1 MIILFNILE
10 ILIVLVPVLMT
21 VAFVTIAERKIMASM
36 QRRCGPNAV
45 GVWGLMQPFADAL
58 KLLVKE
64 IVIPRQSNTILFV
77 IGPCI
82 TLIFAFIGWAII
94 PFGEGLAI
102 FDYELGVFFAL
113 AVSSIGSYGIL
124 ISGWA
129 ANSKYA
135 FMGAIRST
143 AQLLSYELVFSS
155 IILILII
162 FSGSFSLT
170 FIVECQQAV
179 WNIFPLLP
187 IALMFLIAILA
198 ETNRPP
204 FDLPEA
210 ESELVAGFMTEH
222 GSSIFVFFFLGEY
235 SSLILMSAFMS
246 IFFLGGHHC
255 PDLHKLIYE
264 PLIYGYYSLNSWV
277 NNLVNYDYAINSYI
291 NDMHNNESKDI
302 YGKDNINLNLFKD
315 IVDSNKDSLNLNA
328 KSFMSEYYKNMLN
341 EGSLEADDLHW
352 DKNTDTWISIYDIGN
367 LDKNKITLD
376 FIDGKENLNYID
388 EEVTLDIFNLIN
400 DGVIY
405 VINFFRN
412 QNNNKFFN
420 SEEIQDIN
428 KEYITEFTNKD
439 TILNTLG
446 LLIDKVQGSY
456 ILGFKIVLVVFFYIW
471 IRASFPRLRY
481 DQLMSL
487 CWKELLPLVFAYI
500 IFTLC
505 LFYTFDMIP
514 FGTTF

>member
-1 MIILFNILE
+1 MTGFYSILE
-10 ILIVLVPVLMT
+10 VLIVLVPILMT
-21 VAFVTIAERKIMASM
+21 VAFVTIAERKVMAAM

-45 GVWGLMQPFADAL
+45 GVWGVLQPFADAL

-64 IVIPRQSNTILFV
+64 IIIPRQSNSLLFV

-82 TLIFAFIGWAII
+82 TLIFALLGWAII

-102 FDYELGVFFAL
+102 FDYDLGIFFAL

-124 ISGWA
+124 VSGWA

-155 IILILII
+155 IVLILII

-187 IALMFLIAILA
+187 IALMFFIAILA

-222 GSSIFVFFFLGEY
+222 GASIFVFFFLGEY
-235 SSLILMSAFMS
+235 SSLIIMSTFMS
-246 IFFLGGHHC
+246 IFFLGGHFC
-255 PDLHKLIYE
+255 PDLHKIILDPFIFLFYLLE
-264 PLIYGYYSLNSWV
+264 YKFSYYFPLVGYPQFDFNNIQHV
-277 NNLVNYDYAINSYI
+277 NDYYV
-291 NDMHNNESKDI
+291 
-302 YGKDNINLNLFKD
+302 LF
-315 IVDSNKDSLNLNA
+315 
-328 KSFMSEYYKNMLN
+328 
-341 EGSLEADDLHW
+341 
-352 DKNTDTWISIYDIGN
+352 
-367 LDKNKITLD
+367 
-376 FIDGKENLNYID
+376 
-388 EEVTLDIFNLIN
+388 
-400 DGVIY
+400 
-405 VINFFRN
+405 
-412 QNNNKFFN
+412 NNKN
-420 SEEIQDIN
+420 SILEFIN
-428 KEYITEFTNKD
+428 VF
-439 TILNTLG
+439 
-446 LLIDKVQGSY
+446 IDKVYGSY
-456 ILGFKIVLVVFFYIW
+456 ILGFKIIIVVFCFIW
-471 IRASFPRLRY
+471 VRASFPRFRY

-500 IFTLC
+500 LFTIC
-505 LFYTFDMIP
+505 LFYTFDMMP
-514 FGTTF
+514 FGFTF

>member
-1 MIILFNILE
+1 MTILFNILE
-10 ILIVLVPVLMT
+10 ILIVLVPILMT

-64 IVIPRQSNTILFV
+64 IIIPRQSNTILFV
-77 IGPCI
+77 VGPCI
-82 TLIFAFIGWAII
+82 TLVFALIGWAII

-155 IILILII
+155 ILLILIM

-222 GSSIFVFFFLGEY
+222 GASIFVFFFLGEY
-235 SSLILMSAFMS
+235 SALILMSAFMS

-264 PLIYGYYSLNSWV
+264 PFIYAYYNIYSWIYNV
-277 NNLVNYDYAINSYI
+277 VNYDYAIDSYI
-291 NDMHNNESKDI
+291 HD
-302 YGKDNINLNLFKD
+302 LNLQHFLNPDD
-315 IVDSNKDSLNLNA
+315 IDLDH
-328 KSFMSEYYKNMLN
+328 MN
-341 EGSLEADDLHW
+341 EHIDDL
-352 DKNTDTWISIYDIGN
+352 DVDLMDM
-367 LDKNKITLD
+367 
-376 FIDGKENLNYID
+376 
-388 EEVTLDIFNLIN
+388 IN
-400 DGVIY
+400 DGLID
-405 VINFFRN
+405 VINLFRN
-412 QNNNKFFN
+412 NNNLFN
-420 SEEIQDIN
+420 IKNVNQ
-428 KEYITEFTNKD
+428 EYFTEFTDKD
-439 TILNTLG
+439 TILNTLSI
-446 LLIDKVQGSY
+446 LIDKIQGSY
-456 ILGFKIVLVVFFYIW
+456 ILGFKIIIVVFFYIW

-505 LFYTFDMIP
+505 LFYTFDMMP

>member
-1 MIILFNILE
+1 MTILFNILE
-10 ILIVLVPVLMT
+10 ILIVLVPILMT

-64 IVIPRQSNTILFV
+64 IIIPRQSNTILFV

-82 TLIFAFIGWAII
+82 TLVFALIGWAII

-155 IILILII
+155 IILILIM

-255 PDLHKLIYE
+255 PDLHKFLYE
-264 PLIYGYYSLNSWV
+264 PFIYVYYLFNDWIHKI
-277 NNLVNYDYAINSYI
+277 VNYDYSIDSYI
-291 NDMHNNESKDI
+291 NNLENNQYKDI
-302 YGKDNINLNLFKD
+302 YGKENINLNQIIDD
-315 IVDSNKDSLNLNA
+315 IDYDLYLEENTNSSDFVHEKINFDSL
-328 KSFMSEYYKNMLN
+328 
-341 EGSLEADDLHW
+341 
-352 DKNTDTWISIYDIGN
+352 
-367 LDKNKITLD
+367 
-376 FIDGKENLNYID
+376 D
-388 EEVTLDIFNLIN
+388 EEVTLDLYNLIN
-400 DGVIY
+400 DGIIY
-405 VINFFRN
+405 VINSFRN
-412 QNNNKFFN
+412 QNKSNLFN
-420 SEEIQDIN
+420 LEEIKDVN
-428 KEYITEFTNKD
+428 KEYITEFTDKD
-439 TILNTLG
+439 TILNTLSI
-446 LLIDKVQGSY
+446 LIDKIQGSY
-456 ILGFKIVLVVFFYIW
+456 ILGFKIIILVFFYIW

-505 LFYTFDMIP
+505 LLYTFDMMP